1 MSLGKKLAARRNAN
15 RKMIEVAEWADEGE
29 SFFIYASELTC
40 ADVDKIQRQ
49 HKDFINNPTIAAMV
63 DMIIRKAED
72 KKGDKLFTLEDKH
85 FLMGER
91 VDVIS
96 SIAGEMFSQT
106 ETVEE
111 KEKN

>member
-1 MSLGKKLAARRNAN
+1 MSLGKKLAARRSKN
-15 RKMIEVAEWADEGE
+15 RKQIEVPEWAEEGE
-29 SFFIYASELTC
+29 TFVIYTTELTC
-40 ADVDKIQRQ
+40 GDVDKIQRQ

-72 KKGDKLFTLEDKH
+72 KNGDKLFTLEDKH

-91 VDVIS
+91 LDVIS
-96 SIAGEMFSQT
+96 TIAGEMFSQV
-106 ETVEE
+106 ESVEE